1 MSKDAKIFTVPYKV
15 WLKWMECKEY
25 GDTRMIA
32 QSTGYSTPTIRRALN
47 QRTAQSK
54 VQLAITAFYAD
65 KVNQKAL
72 LYKQSE
78 QEQLEKLSTI

>member
-1 MSKDAKIFTVPYKV
+1 MTKDAKRLPVPYKV

-32 QSTGYSTPTIRRALN
+32 QITGYSTPTIRRALN
-47 QRTAQSK
+47 QKTAQSK
-54 VQLAITAFYAD
+54 AQLAITSFYTKKA
-65 KVNQKAL
+65 NQKIA

-78 QEQLEKLSTI
+78 QEQLEKLSII